1 MARKRK
7 SESLDLYLAY
17 AQRVEFAAET
27 LSNLYSELCEVME
40 HCDCLETRPAELL
53 DLYQWRHGAGVALEA
68 IRTPAHV

>member
-17 AQRVEFAAET
+17 AKRVEFAAET
-27 LSNLYSELCEVME
+27 LANLYSELCEVME
-40 HCDCLETRPAELL
+40 HCDYLEARPAELL